1 MAKLRHPGTALQ
13 LYNLSSQ
20 NTTKT
25 SLWLHHQHLD
35 RSLHRM
41 YETICTLPLTAELF
55 AQSISPS
62 EPLLAVGLSTGH
74 VQTFR
79 LPPDASSS
87 SSIDDDNALDEETAK
102 EVARQVEA
110 AESGRGLIDTA
121 WRTRRHKGSCRTLAF
136 SYDGKTLFTA
146 GTDGVAKAA
155 DAETGRV
162 ASKIAIPLDL
172 HSGKIDPP
180 SLLHAL
186 TPQAVLLATDSGAL
200 HHYDIRKGGI
210 GGKAVHTWHPHDDY
224 VSSIVALPP
233 TEASTSGVPKQI
245 VSTGG
250 TTLAVTDIRRGVLA
264 KSEDQ
269 EEELLS
275 SCVVRGLSTRG
286 TNVGSKVVIGSGVGV
301 LSLWERGVWDDLDE
315 RIVLDKGPQGGESVD
330 ALCTIPE
337 GAAKMPGRGKGV
349 VAGMG
354 NGMVVVAEVGGH
366 NGIVDVFKHDD
377 VEGVVGVGFDVAG
390 RMITGGGSVVK
401 VWREK
406 YGEEEEE
413 EEAEEELK
421 GLNGVKRAK
430 DSDSDD
436 WEDEES
442 SEEEKAR
449 KRKRRRKGKRL
460 SGANGTGFSFTGLD

>member
-1 MAKLRHPGTALQ
+1 
-13 LYNLSSQ
+13 
-20 NTTKT
+20 
-25 SLWLHHQHLD
+25 
-35 RSLHRM
+35 M

-62 EPLLAVGLSTGH
+62 EPLLGIGLSTGH

-79 LPPDASSS
+79 LPPDASST
-87 SSIDDDNALDEETAK
+87 SSIDEGDDLDEETAK

-121 WRTRRHKGSCRTLAF
+121 WRTRRHKGSCRTLGF
-136 SYDGKTLFTA
+136 SCDGKTLFSA
-146 GTDGVAKAA
+146 GTDGIAKAA

-162 ASKIAIPLDL
+162 TSKIAIPLDP
-172 HSGKIDPP
+172 HTANIDPP
-180 SLLHAL
+180 SLLNAL
-186 TPQAVLLATDSGAL
+186 TPQALLLATDSGAL
-200 HHYDIRKGGI
+200 YLYDIRVSGL

-275 SCVVRGLSTRG
+275 SCVVTGLSTRG
-286 TNVGSKVVIGSGVGV
+286 TNVGSKFIVGSGAGV

-315 RIVLDKGPQGGESVD
+315 RIVLDKGPQGGESID
-330 ALCTIPE
+330 SLGAIPD
-337 GAAKMPGRGKGV
+337 KRMPGGGKGV

-354 NGMVVVAEVGGH
+354 NGMVVIAEVGGQ
-366 NGIVDVFKHDD
+366 NGIVDVFKHDE
-377 VEGVVGVGFDVAG
+377 VEGVVGVGFDVAE

-401 VWREK
+401 IWREK
-406 YGEEEEE
+406 DGEGEEEGVEE
-413 EEAEEELK
+413 EIN
-421 GLNGVKRAK
+421 GSNGVKRSK
-430 DSDSDD
+430 ESDSDE
-436 WEDEES
+436 WEDEDS
-442 SEEEKAR
+442 GEEEKIR
-449 KRKRRRKGKRL
+449 KRKKRKTSKRL